1 MELDKRILPGKRPL
15 GCFDTE
21 AAKEFIGKEGYFCR
35 YEHLFSDATKIGST
49 SVLVQIKPED
59 PAPFVP
65 QIAMKLDQ
73 FYGYEYFMP
82 AEWFKPEEPENKWR
96 PFTLD
101 EFVKRFDLEV
111 GTRVF
116 LIRSKRTPVNQKR
129 LLLTGII
136 QDKDP
141 DLCGIGLGP
150 YFFKFSELFIFHEVK
165 FGEKDWQPFGVEEAS
180 E

>member
-1 MELDKRILPGKRPL
+1 MKLDPRIIEGKKPL
-15 GCFDTE
+15 TCFDAEYAKQFIGKKGFFTDE
-21 AAKEFIGKEGYFCR
+21 LKEFIDLDDTLETELKTVWPNETYCFVASVTACKYF
-35 YEHLFSDATKIGST
+35 L
-49 SVLVQIKPED
+49 
-59 PAPFVP
+59 
-65 QIAMKLDQ
+65 
-73 FYGYEYFMP
+73 P
-82 AEWFKPEEPENKWR
+82 AEWLNPEEPENKWR

-101 EFVKRFDLEV
+101 EFIDRFDLEV

-141 DLCGIGLGP
+141 GLCGIGLGP

-165 FGEKDWQPFGVEEAS
+165 FGEKDWQPFGVEE
-180 E
+180 

>member
-15 GCFDTE
+15 TCFDTE
-21 AAKEFIGKEGYFCR
+21 EAKKFIGEKGYFNNNLSRFC
-35 YEHLFSDATKIGST
+35 YLKNCT
-49 SVLVQIKPED
+49 
-59 PAPFVP
+59 PAYLRNIFVRNESCFEASRIDWP
-65 QIAMKLDQ
+65 NTDYK
-73 FYGYEYFMP
+73 YFLP
-82 AEWFKPEEPENKWR
+82 AEWVTPEEPECKWR

-101 EFVKRFDLEV
+101 DFVKRFDLEV

-116 LIRSKRTPVNQKR
+116 LLRSKRTPENQKR

-141 DLCGIGLGP
+141 ALCGIGLGP
-150 YFFKFSELFIFHEVK
+150 YFFKFSELFLFHEVK
-165 FGEKDWQPFGVEEAS
+165 IGEKDWQPFGVEEAS